1 MDKRFFEDAE
11 AARMALCDLQTNW
24 NGKDCVMALK
34 EADYNWRQMEWIGWY
49 FELMCR
55 QLLPSQGFT
64 IPGERIRS
72 IGFDGL
78 RSANWDFKAHAIKTQ
93 THLAVLND
101 VEAMNESIAR
111 HGWHGIIVA
120 LVDCEYNDV
129 NRAFQNWHTELKGGE
144 SVYEKQR
151 KARTAVSR
159 YRKTSALLSEI
170 LFIGIDADHV
180 GDLSIYRQGRNSNG
194 KPRPTKYMIDLE
206 DLDDLAVIRWP
217 EHGTLDANAAP
228 PAG

>member
-1 MDKRFFEDAE
+1 MDKRFYEDAE
-11 AARMALCDLQTNW
+11 AARKALSALPTEWD
-24 NGKDCVMALK
+24 GKTCVMTLK
-34 EADYNWRQMEWIGWY
+34 AADYNWRQMEWIGWY

-55 QLLPSQGFT
+55 QLLPIEGFT

-101 VEAMNESIAR
+101 VEAMNESVER
-111 HGWHGIIVA
+111 HGWHGLIVA

-129 NRAFQNWHTELKGGE
+129 DRSFQEWHTQLKGGE
-144 SVYEKQR
+144 SPYERKR

-159 YRKTSALLSEI
+159 YRKTRALLSEI
-170 LFIGIDADHV
+170 VFIGIDADHL

-217 EHGTLDANAAP
+217 EQGTLDPNAAP
-228 PAG
+228 PTN